1 MEPVGPDAMVSR
13 KLCGTRSVRRA
24 QSPAQDREG
33 TRGPGGS
40 GAAVS
45 CDRGPGGEARGVA
58 APRPAPAVPKL
69 AVTSGFVV
77 CLPAGGRVLRM
88 SPTSLSPAYA
98 DRPGPAL
105 HRGLTTHR
113 PNNKHPVPGLPDA
126 TQLSNT
132 LKTAWPPEPHS
143 GRTGRSL
150 DFLLSMPLCT
160 KPPQT
165 GVVWESQQLLLS
177 SPRGSGGLGRGARA
191 GGLRGP
197 SRVPSGPR
205 SRAGPRSPRP
215 VSLLQDFA
223 ESSKKP

>member
-1 MEPVGPDAMVSR
+1 MGPDAMVSR
-13 KLCGTRSVRRA
+13 KPCGTRSVRRA
-24 QSPAQDREG
+24 QSQARDREG
-33 TRGPGGS
+33 TRGPGA
-40 GAAVS
+40 AAVS

-88 SPTSLSPAYA
+88 SPTLLSPAYA

-105 HRGLTTHR
+105 RRGLTTHR
-113 PNNKHPVPGLPDA
+113 PNNKRPVPGLPNA
-126 TQLSNT
+126 
-132 LKTAWPPEPHS
+132 
-143 GRTGRSL
+143 TGRLL
-150 DFLLSMPLCT
+150 DFLLSMLLCT

-205 SRAGPRSPRP
+205 SHTGPRSPRP

-223 ESSKKP
+223 ESSEKP

>member
-1 MEPVGPDAMVSR
+1 MVSR
-13 KLCGTRSVRRA
+13 KPCEPVVFAEPRARRGTARGLVA
-24 QSPAQDREG
+24 RE
-33 TRGPGGS
+33 R
-40 GAAVS
+40 AAVS
-45 CDRGPGGEARGVA
+45 CDRGPGGEARRVA
-58 APRPAPAVPKL
+58 APCPAPAVPKL

-88 SPTSLSPAYA
+88 SPTLLSPAYA
-98 DRPGPAL
+98 DRPAPAL
-105 HRGLTTHR
+105 RRGLTTHR
-113 PNNKHPVPGLPDA
+113 PNNKRPVPSLPDA
-126 TQLSNT
+126 T
-132 LKTAWPPEPHS
+132 
-143 GRTGRSL
+143 GRLL
-150 DFLLSMPLCT
+150 DFLLSMLLCT

-205 SRAGPRSPRP
+205 SHTGPRSPRP

-223 ESSKKP
+223 ESSEKP

>member
-1 MEPVGPDAMVSR
+1 MGPDAMVSR
-13 KLCGTRSVRRA
+13 KPCGTRSVRRA
-24 QSPAQDREG
+24 QSQARDREG
-33 TRGPGGS
+33 TRGPGA
-40 GAAVS
+40 AAVS

-88 SPTSLSPAYA
+88 SPTLLSPAYA

-105 HRGLTTHR
+105 RRGLTTHR
-113 PNNKHPVPGLPDA
+113 PNNKRPVPSLPDA
-126 TQLSNT
+126 T
-132 LKTAWPPEPHS
+132 
-143 GRTGRSL
+143 GRLL
-150 DFLLSMPLCT
+150 DFLLSMLLCT

-205 SRAGPRSPRP
+205 SHTGPRSPRP

-223 ESSKKP
+223 ESSEKP

>member
-1 MEPVGPDAMVSR
+1 MEPVVFAEPRAR
-13 KLCGTRSVRRA
+13 RGTARGLVA
-24 QSPAQDREG
+24 RE
-33 TRGPGGS
+33 R
-40 GAAVS
+40 AAVS

-88 SPTSLSPAYA
+88 SPTLLSPAYA

-105 HRGLTTHR
+105 RRGLTTHR
-113 PNNKHPVPGLPDA
+113 PNNKRPVPGLPDA

-143 GRTGRSL
+143 GRTGHSL
-150 DFLLSMPLCT
+150 DFLLSMLLCT

-205 SRAGPRSPRP
+205 SHTGPRSPRP

-223 ESSKKP
+223 ESSEKP

>member
-1 MEPVGPDAMVSR
+1 MELVGPDAMVSR
-13 KLCGTRSVRRA
+13 KPCGTRSVRRA
-24 QSPAQDREG
+24 QSQARDREG
-33 TRGPGGS
+33 TRGPGA
-40 GAAVS
+40 AAVS
-45 CDRGPGGEARGVA
+45 CDWGPGGEARGVA

-88 SPTSLSPAYA
+88 SPTLLSPAYA

-105 HRGLTTHR
+105 RRGLTTHR
-113 PNNKHPVPGLPDA
+113 PNNKRLVPGLPDA

-143 GRTGRSL
+143 GRTGHSL
-150 DFLLSMPLCT
+150 DFLLSMLLCT

-205 SRAGPRSPRP
+205 SHTGPRSPRP

-223 ESSKKP
+223 ESSEKP